1 MDTKLEQLF
10 YLALG
15 GALTIKEK
23 LEKNR
28 EEMCKWQEEA
38 EQNAR
43 AFVDELASRGEQ
55 EKDAFRQMFKDAL
68 KEVIKELDLVTKEDL
83 EQFKRDLE
91 R

>member
-15 GALTIKEK
+15 GALTMKEK

-28 EEMCKWQEEA
+28 EEMCKWQGEA

-55 EKDAFRQMFKDAL
+55 EKDAFRQMFKEAL

-83 EQFKRDLE
+83 EQFKRDLD